1 MFPIPKAKMNVT
13 FIFLNE
19 IICHIIKV
27 IVTDEQIDGN
37 RPDLHLLLSL
47 FLQFLAK
54 NLIIQS

>member
-1 MFPIPKAKMNVT
+1 MNVT

-19 IICHIIKV
+19 INCHIIKV
-27 IVTDEQIDGN
+27 IVTDEQINGD

>member
-1 MFPIPKAKMNVT
+1 MNVT
-13 FIFLNE
+13 FISLNE

-37 RPDLHLLLSL
+37 RPDLNLLLSL

-54 NLIIQS
+54 NSIIQS